1 MKRLLSFDL
10 GERRTA
16 TAPGAGLH
24 ELASGLA
31 AELEHLKNSELPLPP
46 NKARLTRSGG
56 RCPVHGLLLDFSP
69 WKPHE
74 HYCALCSR
82 SYTGREHD
90 DWWAMSA
97 QLWTVE
103 RAVHAAVLFTLR
115 GSEDHALLAER
126 ILRELALRYN
136 HWPNRDNVLGPSR
149 PFFSTY
155 LESIW
160 LLNACHA
167 LALLEAAGR
176 SAESDRVRELLL
188 EPSSQLIAGFPEGY
202 SNRQVWNEVAVLS
215 TLTLLGNESAIEK
228 RLRGRHS
235 LLSLL
240 DRGLQ
245 SDGTWYEGENYHLFA
260 HRGLWFGVEWLKA
273 TGRNPGSDLKERF
286 ERGFCAP
293 FAGLLPDDTLPSRR
307 DSRYRVSIHQWRLA
321 EYCELGL
328 AAKHDLQL
336 AAVLARIYSHR
347 GDETASATQ
356 HSRALSTADVE
367 RDDPPGRV
375 TRAGLSW
382 RALLMAPEHAPSA
395 GAGGM
400 SSVCQPQQGLAV
412 IRRKKGVVYAAL
424 EGGESAGGH
433 GHPDALALTLQ
444 IGNTRLLDDPG
455 TGSYTDPLLHWYR
468 STLAHHAPLVDG
480 RSQESA
486 PVELLAFEDRGAFGW
501 MRKRSSGVA
510 AGVVLTR
517 TVVVAGGYLVDMLE
531 WESDHSIT
539 LTLPVAG
546 EVSCPDVVM
555 WKPVLRTGGDGLE
568 DGFDFARDTEMA
580 IAANASGQSAAEGGL
595 SSARFELAKRLQMT
609 DGGAHESCA
618 VRAWYTASQPLRLV
632 RAMVP
637 SPPLVA
643 ADLVSAGEGVGA
655 GAGPASRLGSR
666 LGVSGRT
673 RSDGDGLKAPSLSA
687 RHWIELTGS
696 SGRVLG
702 VWTWQDDLRVT
713 LSAGEGARSVVS
725 AGDRVGL
732 VRVITAD
739 GTSVRHMPVRDAWR
753 IELQVGKASSSIEL
767 RPLLRPLLRLPKDSP
782 PHLRNGPLPRP
793 PERKPGIAAESETD
807 TGPIPAIHRLSGEL
821 TFTLGRETYRQTE
834 EPWGSGLGQSPRAV
848 VALRQSESSLI
859 LRVSAE
865 LLSGTDSP
873 GLAWGSGSDRVMPE
887 NPLDNERSDTNVTG
901 LQWYLTVDGKSWLA
915 AGLEVPLVG
924 ENGVSGLRRTVLTG
938 GAEEGKPRGSVQSRS
953 LQPDCL
959 WQRTRAGWEMHLS
972 WRLVSLAA
980 YRPDSRESLKLGL
993 QVVVNQAE
1001 LGRERRK
1008 GQLALVNGGGFAY
1021 LRGDRE
1027 LPEAVVWLEVDI
1039 SGHPDE
1045 RI

>member
-1 MKRLLSFDL
+1 MKSLLSFDL
-10 GERRTA
+10 SERRTA
-16 TAPGAGLH
+16 TARGAGLH

-31 AELEHLKNSELPLPP
+31 AELEPLKNSELPIPP
-46 NKARLTRSGG
+46 NKARLTRAGG
-56 RCPVHGLLLDFSP
+56 RCPVHGILLDFSP

-74 HYCALCSR
+74 HFCPLCSR

-103 RAVHAAVLFTLR
+103 RAVHAALLFRLW
-115 GSEDHALLAER
+115 GNEDHALLAER
-126 ILRELALRYN
+126 ILRELALRYD

-176 SAESDRVRELLL
+176 STESDRVRELLL
-188 EPSSQLIAGFPEGY
+188 EPSSQLIAGFPEGF

-215 TLTLLGNESAIEK
+215 ALTLLGRESETES

-235 LLSLL
+235 LYRLL
-240 DRGLQ
+240 DGGLKD
-245 SDGTWYEGENYHLFA
+245 DGSWYEGENYHLFA
-260 HRGLWFGVEWLKA
+260 HRGLWYGVEWLRA
-273 TGRNPGSDLKERF
+273 TGRDIDSDLKARF
-286 ERGFCAP
+286 DRGFYAP

-328 AAKHDLQL
+328 AAKHDPQL
-336 AAVLARIYSHR
+336 AAVLARIYSNR
-347 GDETASATQ
+347 GGEAVSAIQ

-367 RDDPPGRV
+367 RDDPPGHV

-382 RALLMAPEHAPSA
+382 RALLMAPEHALPV

-412 IRRKKGVVYAAL
+412 IRRKKGAVYAAL

-433 GHPDALALTLQ
+433 GHPDALSLTLQ

-486 PVELLAFEDRGAFGW
+486 PVELLAFEDLGAFGW
-501 MRKRSSGVA
+501 IRKRSRGAA

-517 TVVVAGGYLVDMLE
+517 TVVVADGYLVDMLE

-539 LTLPVAG
+539 LTLPVAAQ
-546 EVSCPDVVM
+546 VSCPDVVM
-555 WKPVLRTGGDGLE
+555 WKPVLRTGAGGLE
-568 DGFDFARDTEMA
+568 DGFDYARDTEMA
-580 IAANASGQSAAEGGL
+580 IGTGAAGQSAVDGGL
-595 SSARFELAKRLQMT
+595 DSARFERAEHLRVADAEAQ
-609 DGGAHESCA
+609 ESCA
-618 VRAWYTASQPLRLV
+618 VRAWYTASRPLHLV

-643 ADLVSAGEGVGA
+643 ADLVSAGAGVGA
-655 GAGPASRLGSR
+655 GP
-666 LGVSGRT
+666 GVSR
-673 RSDGDGLKAPSLSA
+673 RVDSNADWLKARSFST
-687 RHWIELTGS
+687 RHWIEVTGS

-702 VWTWQDDLRVT
+702 VWAWQDDLGVM
-713 LSAGEGARSVVS
+713 LSAGEQAQGVASI
-725 AGDRVGL
+725 ADAVGL

-739 GTSVRHMPVRDAWR
+739 GTSVRHKPVRDAWR
-753 IELQVGKASSSIEL
+753 LELEVGTASSSIEL
-767 RPLLRPLLRLPKDSP
+767 RPLPRPLAHPPSRLLPDQ
-782 PHLRNGPLPRP
+782 LPRL
-793 PERKPGIAAESETD
+793 PERKPGVVSETD
-807 TGPIPAIHRLSGEL
+807 AGAVLAVHRLSGEL
-821 TFTLGRETYRQTE
+821 SFKLGKESYRQTE
-834 EPWGSGLGQSPRAV
+834 EPWGSSSGQVPRAV
-848 VALRQSESSLI
+848 VVLRRSESSLI
-859 LRVSAE
+859 LRVSAD
-865 LLSGTDSP
+865 LLNGTDSP
-873 GLAWGSGSDRVMPE
+873 GLAWGSGSDHVMPE
-887 NPLDNERSDTNVTG
+887 NALDNERSDTNVTG
-901 LQWYLTVDGKSWLA
+901 LQWYLTVDGRSWVA

-924 ENGVSGLRRTVLTG
+924 KDGASGLRRTALG
-938 GAEEGKPRGSVQSRS
+938 GGSERDKAADSGESRS
-953 LQPDCL
+953 LRPDCV
-959 WQRTRAGWEMHLS
+959 WQRTRAGWEMQLS
-972 WRLVSLAA
+972 WRLASLAA
-980 YRPDSRESLKLGL
+980 YRPDSHKSLRLGL
-993 QVVVNQAE
+993 QVVANQAE

-1008 GQLALVNGGGFAY
+1008 GQLALANGGGFAY

-1027 LPEAVVWLEVDI
+1027 LPEAVVWLELDVAVI
-1039 SGHPDE
+1039 RMGGYKH
-1045 RI
+1045 